1 MINIYQS
8 RMTVLRLK
16 PELIDSHK
24 HKERRPTTS
33 CVTRHCALQ
42 TWTVGD
48 TASVSPVGSPAT
60 LLTTSIWHCHWD
72 PSGSCLAS
80 EIW

>member
-1 MINIYQS
+1 MITIYQS

-24 HKERRPTTS
+24 HKERKPTTS

-42 TWTVGD
+42 TWTVED
-48 TASVSPVGSPAT
+48 TGFFESCG
-60 LLTTSIWHCHWD
+60 I
-72 PSGSCLAS
+72 SGHTVNNLHMALPLGPQWELPCL
-80 EIW
+80 